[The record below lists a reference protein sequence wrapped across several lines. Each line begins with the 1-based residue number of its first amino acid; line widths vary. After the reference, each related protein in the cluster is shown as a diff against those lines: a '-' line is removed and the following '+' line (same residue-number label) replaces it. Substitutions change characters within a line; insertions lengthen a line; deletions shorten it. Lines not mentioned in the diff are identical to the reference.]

1 MAKGD
6 PDAEHFEGLEA
17 GEAICEFRGWV
28 KDTQIATDGSVT
40 VKFGVYLP
48 DKWKALLVTDVR
60 ERVVSVD
67 VRYLKP
73 RAKGDRTHLDVLR
86 RSREHPSLADEID
99 AGDIIDLDT
108 ARILPRPFVM
118 SNGTGEEYGY

>member
-6 PDAEHFEGLEA
+6 PDAELFEGVEA
-17 GEAICEFRGWV
+17 AEQICEFRGWI

-67 VRYLKP
+67 VSYLKP
-73 RAKGDRTHLDVLR
+73 KAKGDRTHLDLLR
-86 RSREHPSLADEID
+86 HSRAEPSLSDEID
-99 AGDIIDLDT
+99 AGDVIDLAT
-108 ARILPRPFVM
+108 ARILPHPFVM
-118 SNGTGEEYGY
+118 SNGGGENYGY